1 MRPSVNFAS
10 LLPGSFMRKT
20 LFSLGVATLAFVTAA
35 SHAQQAPL
43 DLPDLGNPADLAI
56 SPAQEEEISQQV
68 AAELYYFNYVLEDV
82 EIGEYLNA
90 LGWRLAAFGTEK
102 PPEFR
107 FFMIA
112 DPRINAFALPG
123 GYIGMNA
130 GLILAASNE
139 SEVASVMAHEQAH
152 VTQRHAARGQDQ
164 GEVETIATWLAVLAA
179 IIAGSANP
187 NVVIGALSIGQGINY
202 NRQVSYTRAN
212 EYEADRVGIRTLAA
226 AGFDPNGM
234 ASFFAKLEQQTRLY
248 GNRLPEILL
257 THPVNTTRIAEATAR
272 ATQYQKREFKNSVDF
287 ELMRARIR
295 VLMSESPSEVGAF
308 FLGELNGGKL
318 TPENHYGL
326 AMALAAQSLYDEA
339 DKALAPLLEQ
349 NIKSASV
356 PILKARI
363 LIGQERTG
371 EGLALLKKTLDGL
384 PRFPPA
390 ILAYAEA
397 LINAGEPA
405 EARRVLLSHEQALGT
420 RIETYRLLSAAAKA
434 QGNVAEAQYQQG
446 VYHYARGD
454 VRSAL
459 QQLNA
464 GLRVAGVSAADRARL
479 SAKRQEI
486 LEQIPKDQLR
496 RLQRE

>member
-1 MRPSVNFAS
+1 
-10 LLPGSFMRKT
+10 MRKT
-20 LFSLGVATLAFVTAA
+20 LLSLGVATLAFVSAI
-35 SHAQQAPL
+35 SNAQQTPL

-56 SPAQEEEISQQV
+56 SPREEEEISRQV
-68 AAELYYFNYVLEDV
+68 AAELYYFNYVIEDV
-82 EIGEYLNA
+82 EVGEYLST

-130 GLILAASNE
+130 GLMLAAGSE

-234 ASFFAKLEQQTRLY
+234 ASFFAKLDQQTRLY

-257 THPVNTTRIAEATAR
+257 THPVNTTRIAEAQAR
-272 ATQYQKREFKNSVDF
+272 ATQYQKREVKNSADF

-295 VLMSESPSEVGAF
+295 VLMSETPSEVGAF
-308 FLGELNGGKL
+308 FQGELDGGKV
-318 TPENHYGL
+318 TPENQYGL
-326 AMALAAQSLYDEA
+326 AMAYAAQGLYAEA
-339 DKALAPLLEQ
+339 EAAMTPLLKE
-349 NIKSASV
+349 NIKSASI
-356 PILKARI
+356 PILQARI
-363 LIGQERTG
+363 LIGRDRTG
-371 EGLALLKKTLDGL
+371 EGLALLKKTLDNL

-390 ILAYAEA
+390 ILSYADA
-397 LINAGEPA
+397 LITAGEPA

-434 QGNVAEAQYQQG
+434 QGNIAEAQYQQG

-464 GLRVAGVSAADRARL
+464 GLRVAGISTSDRSRL

-486 LEQIPKDQLR
+486 LEEIPKDQLR

>member
-1 MRPSVNFAS
+1 
-10 LLPGSFMRKT
+10 MRKT
-20 LFSLGVATLAFVTAA
+20 LLSLGVATLAFATAV
-35 SHAQQAPL
+35 SQAQQAPI

-56 SPAQEEEISQQV
+56 SPRQEEEISRQV

-82 EIGEYLNA
+82 EVGEYLNT

-123 GYIGMNA
+123 GYVGMNA

-139 SEVASVMAHEQAH
+139 SEVAGVMAHEQAH

-187 NVVIGALSIGQGINY
+187 NVVIGALSLGQGINY

-257 THPVNTTRIAEATAR
+257 THPVNTTRIAEASAR
-272 ATQYQKREFKNSVDF
+272 AAQYQKREVKNSVDF

-295 VLMSESPSEVGAF
+295 VLMSESPSEVGSYF
-308 FLGELNGGKL
+308 RGEIEAGKA
-318 TPENHYGL
+318 TPENQYGL
-326 AMALAAQSLYDEA
+326 AMALAAQSLYEEA
-339 DKALAPLLEQ
+339 EQAIEPLVKQ

-356 PILKARI
+356 PILQARI
-363 LIGQERTG
+363 LIGRDRTG
-371 EGLALLKKTLDGL
+371 DGLALLKKTLDGL
-384 PRFPPA
+384 PRFPPV

-434 QGNVAEAQYQQG
+434 QGNIAEAQYQQG

-464 GLRVAGVSAADRARL
+464 GLRVAGISASDRARL

-486 LEQIPKDQLR
+486 LEQIPKDELR

>member
-1 MRPSVNFAS
+1 
-10 LLPGSFMRKT
+10 MRKT
-20 LFSLGVATLAFVTAA
+20 LLSLGIATLAFVAA
-35 SHAQQAPL
+35 IAQAQQAPI

-56 SPAQEEEISQQV
+56 SPKEEEEISRQV

-82 EIGEYLNA
+82 EVGEYLNT

-130 GLILAASNE
+130 GLILAAGTE

-187 NVVIGALSIGQGINY
+187 NVVIGALSLGQGINY
-202 NRQVSYTRAN
+202 NRQVSYTRTN

-234 ASFFAKLEQQTRLY
+234 AGFFAKLEQQTRLY

-257 THPVNTTRIAEATAR
+257 THPVNTTRIAEASAR
-272 ATQYQKREFKNSVDF
+272 AAQYQKREVKNSIDF
-287 ELMRARIR
+287 DLMRARIR
-295 VLMSESPSEVGAF
+295 VLMSETPSEIGAYF
-308 FLGELNGGKL
+308 EGELNGGKV
-318 TPENHYGL
+318 TAENQYGL
-326 AMALAAQSLYDEA
+326 AMALAAQGRYEEA
-339 DKALAPLLEQ
+339 DAAIAPLVKANL
-349 NIKSASV
+349 KSASV
-356 PILKARI
+356 PILEARI
-363 LIGQERTG
+363 LIGSERTG
-371 EGLALLKKTLDGL
+371 QGLALLKKTLDAL
-384 PRFPPA
+384 PRHPPT

-420 RIETYRLLSAAAKA
+420 RIETYRLLSSAAKA
-434 QGNVAEAQYQQG
+434 QGNIAEAQYQQG
-446 VYHYARGD
+446 VYHYERGD
-454 VRSAL
+454 IRSAL

-464 GLRVAGVSAADRARL
+464 GLRVAGISTADRSRL

-486 LEQIPKDQLR
+486 LEEIPKDQLR

>member
-1 MRPSVNFAS
+1 
-10 LLPGSFMRKT
+10 MRKT
-20 LFSLGVATLAFVTAA
+20 LLSLGIATLAFVAA
-35 SHAQQAPL
+35 VSQAQQAPI

-56 SPAQEEEISQQV
+56 SPKEEEEISRQV

-82 EIGEYLNA
+82 EVGEYLNT

-130 GLILAASNE
+130 GLILAAGTE

-187 NVVIGALSIGQGINY
+187 NVVIGALSLGQGINY
-202 NRQVSYTRAN
+202 NRQVSYTRTN

-234 ASFFAKLEQQTRLY
+234 AGFFAKLEQQTRLY

-257 THPVNTTRIAEATAR
+257 THPVNTTRIAEASAR
-272 ATQYQKREFKNSVDF
+272 AAQYQKREVKNSIDF
-287 ELMRARIR
+287 DLMRARIR
-295 VLMSESPSEVGAF
+295 VLMSETPSEIGAYF
-308 FLGELNGGKL
+308 EGELNGGKV
-318 TPENHYGL
+318 TAENQYGL
-326 AMALAAQSLYDEA
+326 AMALAAQGRYEEA
-339 DKALAPLLEQ
+339 DAAIAPLVKANL
-349 NIKSASV
+349 KSASV
-356 PILKARI
+356 PILEARI
-363 LIGQERTG
+363 LIGSERTG
-371 EGLALLKKTLDGL
+371 QGLALLKKTLDAL
-384 PRFPPA
+384 PRHPPT

-420 RIETYRLLSAAAKA
+420 RIETYRLLSSAAKA
-434 QGNVAEAQYQQG
+434 QGNIAEAQYQQG
-446 VYHYARGD
+446 VYHYERGD
-454 VRSAL
+454 IRSAL

-464 GLRVAGVSAADRARL
+464 GLRVAGISTADRSRL

-486 LEQIPKDQLR
+486 LEEIPKDQLR

>member
-1 MRPSVNFAS
+1 
-10 LLPGSFMRKT
+10 MRKT
-20 LFSLGVATLAFVTAA
+20 FLSLGVAALAFVT
-35 SHAQQAPL
+35 SITHAEQAPI
-43 DLPDLGNPADLAI
+43 DLPELGNPADLAL
-56 SPAQEEEISQQV
+56 SPTEEEEISRQV
-68 AAELYYFNYVLEDV
+68 AAELYYFNYVVEDV
-82 EIGEYLNA
+82 EVSEYLNS
-90 LGWRLAAFGTEK
+90 LGWRLAAHGAEK
-102 PPEFR
+102 PPKFQ

-130 GLILAASNE
+130 GLVLTASTE
-139 SEVASVMAHEQAH
+139 SEVAGVMAHEQAH

-212 EYEADRVGIRTLAA
+212 EFEADRIGIRTLAA
-226 AGFDPNGM
+226 AGYDPNGM
-234 ASFFAKLEQQTRLY
+234 GSFFAKLEQQTRLY

-257 THPVNTTRIAEATAR
+257 THPVNTTRIAEANAR
-272 ATQYQKREFKNSVDF
+272 AAQYQKREVKNSADF
-287 ELMRARIR
+287 DLMRARIR
-295 VLMSESPSEVGAF
+295 VLMAESPSEVGAYF
-308 FLGELNGGKL
+308 ENELTSGRV
-318 TPENHYGL
+318 TPESQYGH

-339 DKALAPLLEQ
+339 DTAIEPLYKAGS
-349 NIKSASV
+349 KSASV
-356 PILKARI
+356 AILKARI
-363 LIGQERTG
+363 LIGRDRVG
-371 EGLALLKKTLDGL
+371 EGLALMKKLLDDL
-384 PRFPPA
+384 PRHPPV
-390 ILAYAEA
+390 ILSYAEA

-405 EARRVLLSHEQALGT
+405 EARRILLSHEQALGT
-420 RIETYRLLSAAAKA
+420 RIETWRLLSAAAKA
-434 QGNVAEAQYQQG
+434 QGNIAEAQYQQG
-446 VYHYARGD
+446 VYHAARGD

-464 GLRVAGVSAADRARL
+464 GLRVAGISAIDRSRL

-486 LEQIPKDQLR
+486 LELIPKDQLR

>member
-1 MRPSVNFAS
+1 
-10 LLPGSFMRKT
+10 MRKT
-20 LFSLGVATLAFVTAA
+20 SLSLGVATLAFVAA
-35 SHAQQAPL
+35 ISHAQQAPI

-56 SPAQEEEISQQV
+56 SPKEEAEISRQV

-82 EIGEYLNA
+82 EVGEYLNT

-130 GLILAASNE
+130 GLILAASSE

-187 NVVIGALSIGQGINY
+187 NVVIGALSLGQGINY

-257 THPVNTTRIAEATAR
+257 THPVNTTRIAEASAR
-272 ATQYQKREFKNSVDF
+272 AAQYQKREVRNSIEFD
-287 ELMRARIR
+287 LMRARVR
-295 VLMSESPSEVGAF
+295 VLMSETPSEIGAYF
-308 FLGELNGGKL
+308 EGELNGGKV
-318 TPENHYGL
+318 TPENQYGL
-326 AMALAAQSLYDEA
+326 AMALAAQGRYEEA
-339 DKALAPLLEQ
+339 EAAIAPLLKA
-349 NIKSASV
+349 NLKSASV
-356 PILKARI
+356 PILHARI
-363 LIGQERTG
+363 LIGSERTG
-371 EGLALLKKTLDGL
+371 QGLALLKKTLDAL
-384 PRFPPA
+384 PRHPPTL
-390 ILAYAEA
+390 LAYAEA

-434 QGNVAEAQYQQG
+434 QGNIAEAQYQQG
-446 VYHYARGD
+446 VYHYERGD
-454 VRSAL
+454 IRSAL

-464 GLRVAGVSAADRARL
+464 GLRVAGISTADRSRL

-486 LEQIPKDQLR
+486 LEEIPKDQLR

>member
-1 MRPSVNFAS
+1 
-10 LLPGSFMRKT
+10 MRKT
-20 LFSLGVATLAFVTAA
+20 LLSLGVATLAFATAV
-35 SHAQQAPL
+35 SQAQQAPI

-56 SPAQEEEISQQV
+56 SPRQEEEISRQV

-82 EIGEYLNA
+82 EVGEYLNT

-123 GYIGMNA
+123 GYVGMNA

-139 SEVASVMAHEQAH
+139 SEVAGVMAHEQAH

-187 NVVIGALSIGQGINY
+187 NVVIGALSLGQGINY

-257 THPVNTTRIAEATAR
+257 THPVNTTRIAEASAR
-272 ATQYQKREFKNSVDF
+272 AAQYQKREVKNSVDF

-295 VLMSESPSEVGAF
+295 VLMSESPSEVGSYF
-308 FLGELNGGKL
+308 RGEIEGGKA
-318 TPENHYGL
+318 TPENQYGL
-326 AMALAAQSLYDEA
+326 AMALAAQSLYEEA
-339 DKALAPLLEQ
+339 EQAIEPLVKQ

-356 PILKARI
+356 PILQARI
-363 LIGQERTG
+363 LIGRDRTG
-371 EGLALLKKTLDGL
+371 DGLALLKKTLDGL
-384 PRFPPA
+384 PRFPPV
-390 ILAYAEA
+390 ILAYADA

-434 QGNVAEAQYQQG
+434 QGNIAEAQYQQG

-464 GLRVAGVSAADRARL
+464 GLRVAGISASDRARL

-486 LEQIPKDQLR
+486 LEQIPKDELR

>member
-1 MRPSVNFAS
+1 
-10 LLPGSFMRKT
+10 MRKT
-20 LFSLGVATLAFVTAA
+20 LLSLGVATLAFATAV
-35 SHAQQAPL
+35 SQAQQAPI

-56 SPAQEEEISQQV
+56 SPRQEEEISRQV

-82 EIGEYLNA
+82 EVGEYLNT

-123 GYIGMNA
+123 GYVGMNA

-139 SEVASVMAHEQAH
+139 SEVAGVMAHEQAH

-187 NVVIGALSIGQGINY
+187 NVVIGALSLGQGINY

-257 THPVNTTRIAEATAR
+257 THPVNTTRIAEASAR
-272 ATQYQKREFKNSVDF
+272 AAQYQKREVKNSVDF
-287 ELMRARIR
+287 ELMRARVR
-295 VLMSESPSEVGAF
+295 VLMSESPSEVGSYF
-308 FLGELNGGKL
+308 RGEIEGGKA
-318 TPENHYGL
+318 TPENQYGL
-326 AMALAAQSLYDEA
+326 AMALAAQSLYEEA
-339 DKALAPLLEQ
+339 EQAIEPLVKQ

-356 PILKARI
+356 PILQARI
-363 LIGQERTG
+363 LIGRDRTG
-371 EGLALLKKTLDGL
+371 DGLALLKKTLDGL
-384 PRFPPA
+384 PRFPPV
-390 ILAYAEA
+390 ILAYAET

-434 QGNVAEAQYQQG
+434 QGNIAEAQYQQG

-464 GLRVAGVSAADRARL
+464 GLRVAGISPSDRARL

-486 LEQIPKDQLR
+486 LEQIPKDELR